1 MSFKRINFSY
11 YKYIG
16 VLAYNKKA
24 LEFFVNTK
32 QGYLESIEG
41 LERLRFIENNKEF
54 IYVKV
59 EECKSLSVYTLKDL
73 DMIRI
78 TMNAE
83 NEGLMITQK
92 NKLLLCFASTVG
104 HLNLIEYHL
113 QILKLLGFKDENI
126 VFALKKI
133 GF

>member
-1 MSFKRINFSY
+1 
-11 YKYIG
+11 
-16 VLAYNKKA
+16 
-24 LEFFVNTK
+24 
-32 QGYLESIEG
+32 
-41 LERLRFIENNKEF
+41 
-54 IYVKV
+54 
-59 EECKSLSVYTLKDL
+59 
-73 DMIRI
+73 
-78 TMNAE
+78 
-83 NEGLMITQK
+83 MITQK